1 MSAPRDE
8 EVPLGVESA
17 WPATTARAP
26 GAPRPLLRASIA
38 LAVFLLGA
46 VGAARLAET
55 VWRDARHWLSP
66 VLTSI
71 TPQRDQPD
79 RGGERA
85 SQG

>member
-1 MSAPRDE
+1 MSAPRAE
-8 EVPLGVESA
+8 EVPLGVECA
-17 WPATTARAP
+17 WPATPVRTP
-26 GAPRPLLRASIA
+26 VAPRPLLRASIA

-66 VLTSI
+66 ALTSI
-71 TPQRDQPD
+71 TPSRDQPD